1 MDATRYL
8 SQKALMKSMTLTRV
22 GVLLTVALAN
32 SEVFEHPGGLL
43 RMLYVKHLLS
53 NRLKPKKWCNNEI
66 Q

>member
-1 MDATRYL
+1 
-8 SQKALMKSMTLTRV
+8 MKSMTLTRV